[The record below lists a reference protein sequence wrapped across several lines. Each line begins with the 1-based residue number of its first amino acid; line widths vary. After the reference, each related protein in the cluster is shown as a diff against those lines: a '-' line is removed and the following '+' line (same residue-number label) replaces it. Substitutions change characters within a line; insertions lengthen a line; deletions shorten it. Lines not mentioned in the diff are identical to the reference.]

1 MTDARDSAGTPGE
14 PVDTAPSEPPGEPR
28 YSTATAMERFEASL
42 PDCPTCG
49 RTVWVV
55 SATGP
60 LEATASPCGCTIP
73 PGALEADRE

>member
-1 MTDARDSAGTPGE
+1 MTDDRDPA
-14 PVDTAPSEPPGEPR
+14 DTAPSEQPEPPGETQ

-55 SATGP
+55 SVTGP

-73 PGALEADRE
+73 PSSLEGDRD